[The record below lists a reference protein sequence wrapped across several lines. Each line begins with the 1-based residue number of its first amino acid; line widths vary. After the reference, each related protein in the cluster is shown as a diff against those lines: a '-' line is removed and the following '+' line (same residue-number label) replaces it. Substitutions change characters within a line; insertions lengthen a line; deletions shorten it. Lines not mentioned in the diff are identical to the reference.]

1 MTKKDYILI
10 AGVIKDSTEKAQNM
24 SGKQFCEA
32 TATLAVLAECLA
44 DKMQID
50 NPAFNRGRFLTAC
63 GLDLI
68 TE

>member
-1 MTKKDYILI
+1 MSKKDYIIL
-10 AGVIKDSTEKAQNM
+10 AKVIKDSTLKAETM
-24 SGKQFCEA
+24 SGKKFCEA

-44 DKMQID
+44 DELQRD
-50 NPAFNRGRFLTAC
+50 NQAFDRDRFLTAC